1 MERDTTGKEIKEAV
15 WARRRGILLQNPCS
29 MGKPPPRKAAS
40 KKKVKF
46 LSHKL
51 DVCYLEYTN
60 GGTRIELR
68 LPSGEP
74 FAVATAW
81 VPGLEEDEVAVKN
94 YSENAGVLQALIDG
108 EVVEPPHRA
117 HGLNF
122 CHLDV
127 CRLV

>member
-1 MERDTTGKEIKEAV
+1 MKRDTMGKEIKEA
-15 WARRRGILLQNPCS
+15 AND
-29 MGKPPPRKAAS
+29 AS

-46 LSHKL
+46 RSYEL
-51 DVCYLEYTN
+51 DVSYLEYTE
-60 GGTRIELR
+60 GGTCIELH

-74 FAVATAW
+74 FATATSW
-81 VPGLEEDEVAVKN
+81 VPGLEKDEVAVKN
-94 YSENAGVLQALIDG
+94 YSENAGVLEALIDG

-127 CRLV
+127 CRLF